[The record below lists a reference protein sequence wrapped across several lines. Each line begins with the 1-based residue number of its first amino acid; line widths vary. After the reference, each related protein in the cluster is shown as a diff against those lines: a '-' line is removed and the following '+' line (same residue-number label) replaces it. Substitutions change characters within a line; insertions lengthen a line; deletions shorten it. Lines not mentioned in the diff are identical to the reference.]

1 MENKK
6 NNTAIVVIAACVI
19 LVLIG
24 AGAFYFINKNKQE
37 TPVNKNTIVNKYTA
51 YIKINPSIKLDYSQ
65 TCKKNEKGTF
75 TCEEPIVDNYT
86 LVNEDAES
94 IYEDVDLFAKGK
106 TLDKVIELI
115 CDKAEENNI
124 ETKNIEITSDWK
136 EINTYVETATKDDK
150 EERTYNVNISTK
162 EEIEKT
168 VKQEEKSESGQTEEE
183 TKTTTTTTTTS
194 TTTTK
199 TTKKTSTTS
208 TTKKTTTTTTKT
220 TASTVIDLSK
230 GVKYSH
236 SMITYSCDKCFSDSL
251 INSLKNVKGTAF
263 VSGNDSEITIK
274 WITSLSDPYNTST
287 YKGTAPTSKIKAA
300 GGEEIGGAGGS
311 DDDLTAADCKEF
323 HLSCK

>member
-6 NNTAIVVIAACVI
+6 NNTTIIVIVVCVI

-24 AGAFYFINKNKQE
+24 TGAFYFINKNKQE
-37 TPVNKNTIVNKYTA
+37 TPVDKNTIVNKYTA
-51 YIKINPSIKLDYSQ
+51 YIKINPSIKLNYSQ
-65 TCKKNEKGTF
+65 TCKKNEEGTF

-150 EERTYNVNISTK
+150 EERNYNVNVSTK
-162 EEIEKT
+162 EEIEKA
-168 VKQEEKSESGQTEEE
+168 VKQEEKSESGQTAEE
-183 TKTTTTTTTTS
+183 TKTTTTTTTT
-194 TTTTK
+194 
-199 TTKKTSTTS
+199 TKKTS
-208 TTKKTTTTTTKT
+208 TTTTTTKT

-230 GVKYSH
+230 GIKYSH
-236 SMITYSCDKCFSDSL
+236 SMITYTCDKCFSDSL

-274 WITSLSDPYNTST
+274 WITSLSDPYNSST

-311 DDDLTAADCKEF
+311 DDELTLADCKEF